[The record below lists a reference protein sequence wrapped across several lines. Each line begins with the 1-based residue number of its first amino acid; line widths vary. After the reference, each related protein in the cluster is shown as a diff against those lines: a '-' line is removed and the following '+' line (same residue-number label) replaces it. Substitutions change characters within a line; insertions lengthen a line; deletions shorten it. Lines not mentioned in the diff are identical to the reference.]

1 MTRIVDCKT
10 VRIFAYSST
19 REQSN
24 NRFRTRLKTET
35 MRALL
40 AGDAHELRARKTLT
54 PRFTDF
60 FTDFEEKKT
69 SVLQRFAIIA
79 IHPIL
84 SKLVRNYMNRK
95 NSLFSVQFT
104 STLFV
109 FEFPQKRSH
118 RLPITRTFKEIE
130 KSSRYRELEAN
141 NRK

>member
-1 MTRIVDCKT
+1 MLTSFAR
-10 VRIFAYSST
+10 VRLL
-19 REQSN
+19 RN
-24 NRFRTRLKTET
+24 
-35 MRALL
+35 ALPISL
-40 AGDAHELRARKTLT
+40 LILRR
-54 PRFTDF
+54 
-60 FTDFEEKKT
+60 KKT
-69 SVLQRFAIIA
+69 SVLQCFAIIA

-118 RLPITRTFKEIE
+118 RLPITRTFTEIE
-130 KSSRYRELEAN
+130 KSSRYRELEEN